1 MRTELPQRWQQPTI
15 PWQEYSLDAYRLI
28 CAFLNSRQT
37 CLSELHADL
46 TECLFMHLVCQHNR
60 VRVFEQVSGKDGDH
74 ALCGLDNSP
83 GNELF
88 HARDRS
94 RRGRFAADTHAIY
107 GGFGLQDF
115 CVGDLRHESIGGLND
130 RLCAQVTHRVADIDR
145 GRDGQCFNGMKRAE
159 AIQVAL
165 VKRVGACRL
174 NRNDTREAVD
184 QAKSMRTQQA
194 HAQRRGVAK
203 IACWKHNPVRDIPRE
218 LLHQLESE
226 RLLPEDAE
234 RVKRIEQVNALVQ
247 AHALDIDHR
256 AVKIACDLANLGVIG
271 DSLA

>member
-1 MRTELPQRWQQPTI
+1 MRTELPQPWQQPTI

-37 CLSELHADL
+37 FLSELHADL
-46 TECLFMHLVCQHNR
+46 TECLFMHLVCQQNR

-74 ALCGLDNSP
+74 ALGGLD
-83 GNELF
+83 
-88 HARDRS
+88 
-94 RRGRFAADTHAIY
+94 
-107 GGFGLQDF
+107 
-115 CVGDLRHESIGGLND
+115 D
-130 RLCAQVTHRVADIDR
+130 RLCAQVAHRVADIDR
-145 GRDGQCFNGMKRAE
+145 GRDGLCFNGMKRAE

-165 VKRVGACRL
+165 VKGVGACRL
-174 NRNDTREAVD
+174 NRDDTREAVD

-203 IACWKHNPVRDIPRE
+203 VACREHNPVRDMPGE
-218 LLHQLESE
+218 LLQQLEGE

-234 RVKRIEQVNALVQ
+234 GVERIEQVNALVQ
-247 AHALDIDHR
+247 AHALDIGHR
-256 AVKIACDLANLGVIG
+256 PVKIACDLANLGVIG